1 TQAGVTLGIGLGAA
15 DPDNALR
22 IAHMGYANAA
32 QLLGTLAVI
41 EAGMT
46 ALKIPHGPG
55 AVDAAARVIAGAD

>member
-1 TQAGVTLGIGLGAA
+1 MTLGIGLGAA

-41 EAGMT
+41 EAGLS
-46 ALKIPHGPG
+46 ALDIRHGPG
-55 AVDAAARVIAGAD
+55 AVEAAARVIAAAG